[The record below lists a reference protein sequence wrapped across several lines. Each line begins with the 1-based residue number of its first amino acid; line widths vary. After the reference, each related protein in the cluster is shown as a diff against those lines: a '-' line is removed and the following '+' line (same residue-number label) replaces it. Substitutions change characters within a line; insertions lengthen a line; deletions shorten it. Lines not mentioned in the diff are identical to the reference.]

1 MITNANIEEI
11 IKKVKDEL
19 NQQVT
24 LRDVMF
30 ILNQGMFED
39 RKTAY
44 KASFGEVISDND
56 LDVYIYSERIQ
67 SLIDLLKP
75 FMGSY
80 SDDGVVS
87 EDDITFEENKQG
99 LIKLLKKT
107 EEAVEKKLMDT
118 KDALKLQTDIRVKL
132 NDKFDTSESNDNKH
146 IIVVPSKH
154 DMICPHTNYECTF
167 MPTKEACMKY
177 YNIKDNK

>member
-1 MITNANIEEI
+1 MITNANIDEI

-19 NQQVT
+19 NKQVT

-30 ILNQGMFED
+30 IINESLFED

-67 SLIDLLKP
+67 KLIELLAP
-75 FMGSY
+75 FTKSN
-80 SDDGVVS
+80 SDNGVVS

-107 EEAVEKKLMDT
+107 KQAEEDGLIET
-118 KDALKLQTDIRVKL
+118 KDALKLQADIRVKL
-132 NDKFDTSESNDNKH
+132 NDKFDTAESTENKH

-154 DMICPHTNYECTF
+154 DIICPHTNYECTF
-167 MPTKEACMKY
+167 MPTKEACIKY
-177 YNIKDNK
+177 YNLKDNK

>member
-44 KASFGEVISDND
+44 KASFGEVISDDD

-67 SLIDLLKP
+67 KLIDLLKP
-75 FMGSY
+75 FMGS
-80 SDDGVVS
+80 DLDNGVVS

-107 EEAVEKKLMDT
+107 KQAEEDGLMET
-118 KDALKLQTDIRVKL
+118 KDALKLQADIRVKL

>member
-44 KASFGEVISDND
+44 KASFGEVTSDDD

-67 SLIDLLKP
+67 KLIDLLKP
-75 FMGSY
+75 FMGGNLE
-80 SDDGVVS
+80 DGAIS

-99 LIKLLKKT
+99 LIKLLNQITKAK
-107 EEAVEKKLMDT
+107 ADGIMDT
-118 KDALKLQTDIRVKL
+118 KDAFKLETDIRVKL
-132 NDKFDTSESNDNKH
+132 NDKFDTAESTENKH

-154 DMICPHTNYECTF
+154 DIICPHTNYECTF

>member
-1 MITNANIEEI
+1 
-11 IKKVKDEL
+11 
-19 NQQVT
+19 
-24 LRDVMF
+24 
-30 ILNQGMFED
+30 
-39 RKTAY
+39 
-44 KASFGEVISDND
+44 
-56 LDVYIYSERIQ
+56 
-67 SLIDLLKP
+67 
-75 FMGSY
+75 MGSD

>member
-19 NQQVT
+19 NKQVT

-30 ILNQGMFED
+30 IINESMFED

-67 SLIDLLKP
+67 KLIELLAP
-75 FMGSY
+75 FTKSN
-80 SDDGVVS
+80 SDNGVVS

-107 EEAVEKKLMDT
+107 KQAEEDGLMET
-118 KDALKLQTDIRVKL
+118 KDALKLQADIRVKL
-132 NDKFDTSESNDNKH
+132 NDKFDTAESTENKH

-154 DMICPHTNYECTF
+154 DIVCPHTNYECTF

-177 YNIKDNK
+177 YNLKDNK